1 MKNIKSEEQREY
13 WSRLAGLATVV
24 VVVVVGREIS
34 IFSVDQEECPS
45 VPLATILASQYCQTE
60 RDGGGAGSPTS

>member
-24 VVVVVGREIS
+24 VVVVGREIS
-34 IFSVDQEECPS
+34 IFSVDQEEECPS

-60 RDGGGAGSPTS
+60 RDGGGAAS